1 MKTLLAIDPDAG
13 FHAKVKEL
21 LKPGQVELVSTDNGA
36 DAVQLAVDVSPD
48 MVILNLELKDLNG
61 FLVCSSLKK
70 NPKTRDIPLVITSS
84 EKTEEDFDQH
94 RKLKFRADN
103 YIRKP
108 LSAKELGSLLID
120 FLGAGAIQ
128 TKKAEPLGADFD
140 EENIDKLLDS
150 TFTAFS
156 TDGSQSNE
164 EASMSSEPAEE
175 LPKDVPVDDDE
186 EFNLELELKEEGED
200 FAPSVDLSDLEED
213 EEEPPLPE
221 EEPAPRVETGDL
233 EEEAGEK
240 AKSDIKT
247 SPEDAFKINQLKQE
261 GQQKA
266 VQVIT
271 LQKENEF
278 LKSENRNLLMDLTSL
293 KADIAEREEELARKK
308 EAIEAESTAIKAQL
322 EEAESE
328 VSAAKAS
335 AEEHA
340 QKTREMETRLNE
352 TTEEHT
358 RQYQELEAR
367 NLTLEENIDALQKE
381 NQGLKGEMEQKLVSH
396 QESLAELNRQLLA
409 EEGKVK
415 ELETTCQELRDS
427 EQSLKEQAES
437 ISREFGEKE
446 SMLMTTIE
454 NLTKNTRGLEDELKS
469 NREKLKH
476 LADILKSAAE
486 EVDASES

>member
-1 MKTLLAIDPDAG
+1 MKTLLVIDPDPG

-21 LKPGQVELVSTDNGA
+21 LKPGQVELVSTDKGT

-48 MVILNLELKDLNG
+48 MLILSLELKDLNG

-70 NPKTRDIPLVITSS
+70 NPKTRNIPLIITSS
-84 EKTEEDFDQH
+84 EKTEKDFDQH
-94 RKLKFRADN
+94 RKLKFRADS
-103 YIRKP
+103 YFRKP
-108 LSAKELGSLLID
+108 LSAKELGSLLMD
-120 FLGAGAIQ
+120 FMGAEAVQ
-128 TKKAEPLGADFD
+128 TKKAAPLGADFD

-175 LPKDVPVDDDE
+175 HPKDVPADEEE
-186 EFNLELELKEEGED
+186 EFNLELELKEDEKED
-200 FAPSVDLSDLEED
+200 IAPSVDLSDLEED
-213 EEEPPLPE
+213 EESPLPD

-240 AKSDIKT
+240 AESDIKT

-308 EAIEAESTAIKAQL
+308 EVIEAESAAIKAQL
-322 EEAESE
+322 EEAEAE
-328 VSAAKAS
+328 VSAAKTS
-335 AEEHA
+335 AEET
-340 QKTREMETRLNE
+340 KL
-352 TTEEHT
+352 
-358 RQYQELEAR
+358 QYQELEAR
-367 NLTLEENIDALQKE
+367 NLKLEENIDALQKE
-381 NQGLKGEMEQKLVSH
+381 NQGLKGEMEEKLVSH
-396 QESLAELNRQLLA
+396 EESLAELNRQLLA

-415 ELETTCQELRDS
+415 ELETTCQKLRDS

-454 NLTKNTRGLEDELKS
+454 NLTKNTRGLEDELKK
-469 NREKLKH
+469 NQEKLKH
-476 LADILKSAAE
+476 LSDILKSAAQ
-486 EVDASES
+486 EVDSQG

>member
-21 LKPGQVELVSTDNGA
+21 LKPGQVELVSTNKGA

-70 NPKTRDIPLVITSS
+70 NPKTRGIPLIITSS

-103 YIRKP
+103 YFRKP

-175 LPKDVPVDDDE
+175 IPEEDVPVDEGE
-186 EFNLELELKEEGED
+186 EFNLELELKEEEKED
-200 FAPSVDLSDLEED
+200 VAPSVDLSDLEED
-213 EEEPPLPE
+213 E

-240 AKSDIKT
+240 SESDIKT

-293 KADIAEREEELARKK
+293 KADITEREEELARKK
-308 EAIEAESTAIKAQL
+308 EAIEAESTAIKARL
-322 EEAESE
+322 EEAEAE
-328 VSAAKAS
+328 VSTAKAN
-335 AEEHA
+335 A
-340 QKTREMETRLNE
+340 
-352 TTEEHT
+352 EEHT

-367 NLTLEENIDALQKE
+367 NLKLEEDIDALQKE

-396 QESLAELNRQLLA
+396 EESLAELNRQLLDQ
-409 EEGKVK
+409 ENKTQQ
-415 ELETTCQELRDS
+415 LETTCQELKDR
-427 EQSLKEQAES
+427 EQSLKEQAENA
-437 ISREFGEKE
+437 SREFGEKE

-454 NLTKNTRGLEDELKS
+454 SLTKNTRELEDELKK

-476 LADILKSAAE
+476 LSDILKSAAE